1 MRICSDQPCIVLLTE
16 KDVWIRV
23 NGKEPISLKANHM
36 ALLNC
41 ENNIIDVSSLNNT
54 LVAHISHDI
63 IKDYLRFLN
72 KDLSQI
78 PVWQRSATPI
88 LTLPCLT
95 PDVFRVAA
103 QHSMMPAETESE
115 KERTR
120 ALLFT
125 VLSRFLDS
133 KKFLSLMMYMLRNC
147 VSDSVYQIIESDIHK
162 DWNLSMVSAA
172 ACPANLLTVRA
183 RIRQPAKSSLW
194 RVTPQEAPPRR
205 GEIVNSKPF
214 FRCAARF

>member
-95 PDVFRVAA
+95 PDR
-103 QHSMMPAETESE
+103 
-115 KERTR
+115 
-120 ALLFT
+120 
-125 VLSRFLDS
+125 LSRCRATQHDAR
-133 KKFLSLMMYMLRNC
+133 RN
-147 VSDSVYQIIESDIHK
+147 
-162 DWNLSMVSAA
+162 
-172 ACPANLLTVRA
+172 
-183 RIRQPAKSSLW
+183 
-194 RVTPQEAPPRR
+194 
-205 GEIVNSKPF
+205 
-214 FRCAARF
+214 